1 MLNIAS
7 LRYGVLM
14 HSEYFDLNDIRHEP
28 TDAQLDALMTLVSTE
43 ARRRAE
49 AARRELMVRL
59 RAEIEAVNRTW
70 ESARTKA

>member
-1 MLNIAS
+1 MQ
-7 LRYGVLM
+7 
-14 HSEYFDLNDIRHEP
+14 SEYFDLNDIRHEP
-28 TDAQLDALMTLVSTE
+28 TDAQLDALMASVSTE